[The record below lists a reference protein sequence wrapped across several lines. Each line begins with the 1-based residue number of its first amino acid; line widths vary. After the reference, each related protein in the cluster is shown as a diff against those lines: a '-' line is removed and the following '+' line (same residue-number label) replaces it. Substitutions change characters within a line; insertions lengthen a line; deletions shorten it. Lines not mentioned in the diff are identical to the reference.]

1 MTTIKD
7 ILKKYWGYD
16 NFRAP
21 QEEIINSVL
30 NKTDT
35 LAILPTG
42 GGKSLCYQ
50 IPAMLFPGVTLV
62 ISPLIALMKDQ
73 VYQLKENGI
82 PAELISS
89 EYNINQII
97 NILDETKQGKIK
109 ILYISPERLQSTMF
123 IEHLRSVLLSLI
135 AIDEAHCI
143 SEWGHDFRPAYHK
156 IARIKQVFPNVPIL
170 ALTATATNLIKK
182 EIVQKLQLF
191 EPNIFH
197 STLKR
202 PNLSY
207 HVVPS
212 NDKLGDLL
220 RYFKVRKESAI
231 IFVRNR
237 RQTQEITQFLL
248 DNQIDA
254 SFFHAKLTKEEK
266 EERQITWINSNR
278 QVMVATNA
286 FGMGID
292 KPNVRVVFHVDL
304 PPSIESYYQEVG
316 RAGRDGKKARGIYL
330 FHNDDI
336 TNSENIF
343 KSNLPSKK
351 EFLRITNALF
361 SHLIIGEGE
370 LHDIDYTLDIPKFSE
385 KYKINAKTMVMYLDF
400 LNTQGVIYQKNFS
413 QQSTIRIQISP
424 QTADRMNNSILDYL
438 QRTSPGIFMQHREIS
453 EGRMSF
459 EIGESVTDIRQKI
472 HELKDRQILEYSD
485 RYLARFRFLVPR
497 EESLFANKL
506 WTIFENIQVTQWKR
520 LQAIS
525 YYASQNKIC
534 RERMLLAYFNEK
546 SNTNCG
552 HCDICKKHKK
562 NEDIKNQL
570 IEFITSGPK
579 TNEEILTKF
588 ITSPKENVLQILQL
602 LIDDLIIKNEGF
614 KYYKIK

>member
-1 MTTIKD
+1 MTTTKD

-16 NFRAP
+16 DFRAP
-21 QEEIINSVL
+21 QEEIIHSVL

-35 LAILPTG
+35 LAVLPTG
-42 GGKSLCYQ
+42 GGKSLCFQ
-50 IPAMLFPGVTLV
+50 IPALLFPGITLV

-73 VYQLKENGI
+73 VYQLKKNGI

-97 NILDETKQGKIK
+97 KILDETKQGKLK
-109 ILYISPERLQSTMF
+109 ILYVSPERLQSTIF

-135 AIDEAHCI
+135 VIDEAHCI

-156 IARIKQVFPNVPIL
+156 IVRIKQVFPNVPIL

-191 EPNIFH
+191 EPNIFQ

-207 HVVPS
+207 HVVQS
-212 NDKLGDLL
+212 HDKLGDLL
-220 RYFKVRKESAI
+220 RYFKLRKESAI
-231 IFVRNR
+231 VFVRNR

-266 EERQITWINSNR
+266 EERQTNWINSNH

-292 KPNVRVVFHVDL
+292 KANVRVVFHVDL

-316 RAGRDGKKARGIYL
+316 RAGRDGEKARGIYL

-351 EFLRITNALF
+351 EFLRIVW
-361 SHLIIGEGE
+361 H
-370 LHDIDYTLDIPKFSE
+370 H
-385 KYKINAKTMVMYLDF
+385 
-400 LNTQGVIYQKNFS
+400 
-413 QQSTIRIQISP
+413 
-424 QTADRMNNSILDYL
+424 
-438 QRTSPGIFMQHREIS
+438 
-453 EGRMSF
+453 
-459 EIGESVTDIRQKI
+459 
-472 HELKDRQILEYSD
+472 
-485 RYLARFRFLVPR
+485 
-497 EESLFANKL
+497 
-506 WTIFENIQVTQWKR
+506 
-520 LQAIS
+520 
-525 YYASQNKIC
+525 
-534 RERMLLAYFNEK
+534 
-546 SNTNCG
+546 
-552 HCDICKKHKK
+552 
-562 NEDIKNQL
+562 
-570 IEFITSGPK
+570 
-579 TNEEILTKF
+579 
-588 ITSPKENVLQILQL
+588 
-602 LIDDLIIKNEGF
+602 
-614 KYYKIK
+614 

>member
-1 MTTIKD
+1 MTTTKD

-16 NFRAP
+16 DFRAP
-21 QEEIINSVL
+21 QEEIIHSVL

-35 LAILPTG
+35 LAVLPTG
-42 GGKSLCYQ
+42 GGKSLCFQ
-50 IPAMLFPGVTLV
+50 IPALLFPGITLV

-73 VYQLKENGI
+73 VYQLKKNGI

-97 NILDETKQGKIK
+97 KILDETKQGKLK
-109 ILYISPERLQSTMF
+109 ILYVSPERLQSTIF

-135 AIDEAHCI
+135 VIDEAHCI

-156 IARIKQVFPNVPIL
+156 IVRIKQVFPNVPIL

-191 EPNIFH
+191 EPNIFQ

-207 HVVPS
+207 HVVQS
-212 NDKLGDLL
+212 HDKLGDLL
-220 RYFKVRKESAI
+220 RYFKLRKESAI
-231 IFVRNR
+231 VFVRNR

-248 DNQIDA
+248 NNQIDA

-266 EERQITWINSNR
+266 EERQTNWINSNH

-292 KPNVRVVFHVDL
+292 KANVRVVFHVDL

-316 RAGRDGKKARGIYL
+316 RAGRDGEKARGIYL
-330 FHNDDI
+330 FHPDDI

-370 LHDIDYTLDIPKFSE
+370 LHDLDYTLDIPKFSE

-413 QQSTIRIQISP
+413 QQSTIQLKISP

-459 EIGESVTDIRQKI
+459 EIGESVTEIRQKI
-472 HELKDRQILEYSD
+472 HDLKERQILEYSD

-497 EESLFANKL
+497 EESLFTNKL

-525 YYASQNKIC
+525 YYASQNEVC

-546 SNTNCG
+546 STTNCG
-552 HCDICKKHKK
+552 QCDVCKKRKK
-562 NEDIKNQL
+562 TEHIKNQL
-570 IEFITSGPK
+570 IDFISSGPK

-602 LIDDLIIKNEGF
+602 LIDEMIIENEGF